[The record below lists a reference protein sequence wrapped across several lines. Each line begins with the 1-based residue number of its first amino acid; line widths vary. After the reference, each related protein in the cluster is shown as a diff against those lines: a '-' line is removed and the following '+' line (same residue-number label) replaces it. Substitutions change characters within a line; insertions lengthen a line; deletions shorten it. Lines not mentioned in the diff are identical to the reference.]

1 LELVF
6 SYKETRIY
14 LSRIEIA
21 LLVLVM
27 LFYFTF
33 DFLIRVIF
41 KLIEMPLLTN
51 DASVLGLLFIILA
64 FIFYTS
70 SSKHKGWVKFYKYVP
85 ALLLCYF
92 LPSLFNSAG
101 IISGETS
108 KLYFVSSRYLLPAAL
123 VLLTLSIDI
132 KGIINLGPKAI
143 IMFLT
148 GTAGVVIGGPLTI
161 LMVSYFSPDLVGGQG
176 PDEVWRGMATIAGS
190 WIGGGANQTAM
201 KEMFES
207 SDKLFSAMI
216 TVDVLV
222 AQAWMAVLLYGVG
235 MRDKINAF
243 FKADDSSIEELK
255 EKMIDFEKKTMRIPN
270 LTDLMIILA
279 IGLGI
284 TGISHFGADHI
295 APFIEQNAPE
305 LKKFSLTSKFFWL
318 IVLATTGGLILS
330 FTKLKTYEGA
340 GASKIGS
347 VFIYVLV
354 ASIGM
359 KMDAL
364 AIFENP
370 GLFLL
375 GAIWMII
382 HIVLMFIVAKIIKAP
397 YFFIAVGSKANI
409 GGAASAPIVAS
420 AFHPSLAPVGV
431 LLAVLGY
438 ALGTYGAWLCAILM
452 RGVS

>member
-1 LELVF
+1 
-6 SYKETRIY
+6 
-14 LSRIEIA
+14 
-21 LLVLVM
+21 
-27 LFYFTF
+27 
-33 DFLIRVIF
+33 
-41 KLIEMPLLTN
+41 MPLLTN
-51 DASVLGLLFIILA
+51 DASVLGLLFILLA

-70 SSKHKGWVKFYKYVP
+70 SSKHKAWKTFYKYVP

-101 IISGETS
+101 IISGEES

-148 GTAGVVIGGPLTI
+148 GTLGVVIGGPLTI
-161 LMVSYFSPDLVGGQG
+161 LIVSNFSPELVGGQG
-176 PDEVWRGMATIAGS
+176 PDAVWRGMATIAGS

-201 KEMFES
+201 KEMFET

-222 AQAWMAVLLYGVG
+222 AQAWMAVLLFGVG
-235 MRDKINAF
+235 VRDKINAF

-255 EKMIDFEKKTMRIPN
+255 EKMIAFEKKTMRIPN
-270 LTDLMIILA
+270 LTDLIIILA
-279 IGLGI
+279 IGLGV

-295 APFIEQNAPE
+295 APYIEEHAPQ
-305 LKKFSLTSKFFWL
+305 LQKFSLTSKFFWL

-330 FTKLKTYEGA
+330 FTKWRNYEGA
-340 GASKIGS
+340 GASKVGS

-382 HIVLMFIVAKIIKAP
+382 HVLLMFGVAKLIKAP

-409 GGAASAPIVAS
+409 GGAASAPVVAS

-438 ALGTYGAWLCAILM
+438 ALGTYAAWLCAILM
-452 RGVS
+452 QGVS

>member
-1 LELVF
+1 MNV
-6 SYKETRIY
+6 
-14 LSRIEIA
+14 
-21 LLVLVM
+21 
-27 LFYFTF
+27 
-33 DFLIRVIF
+33 
-41 KLIEMPLLTN
+41 LTN

-70 SSKHKGWVKFYKYVP
+70 SSKNKGWVKFYKYVP

-101 IISGETS
+101 VISGEES
-108 KLYFVSSRYLLPAAL
+108 NLYFVSSRYLLPAAL

-132 KGIINLGPKAI
+132 KGIVNLGPKAV

-148 GTAGVVIGGPLTI
+148 GTAGVIIGGPLTI

-222 AQAWMAVLLYGVG
+222 AQAWMAVLLFGVG
-235 MRDKINAF
+235 FRDEINAF

-255 EKMIDFEKKTMRIPN
+255 EKMIEFEKKTMRIPN

-279 IGLGI
+279 IGLGV
-284 TGISHFGADHI
+284 TGLSHYGADNI

-340 GASKIGS
+340 GASRIGS

-364 AIFENP
+364 AIFESP

-382 HIVLMFIVAKIIKAP
+382 HIVLMFVVAKIIKAP

-438 ALGTYGAWLCAILM
+438 ALGTYGAWLCAMLM

>member
-1 LELVF
+1 LSQNNF
-6 SYKETRIY
+6 SMT
-14 LSRIEIA
+14 
-21 LLVLVM
+21 
-27 LFYFTF
+27 
-33 DFLIRVIF
+33 
-41 KLIEMPLLTN
+41 LLTN
-51 DASVLGLLFIILA
+51 DASVLGLLFMILA

-70 SSKHKGWVKFYKYVP
+70 SSKKSYWVKFYKYVP

-101 IISGETS
+101 IISGEES
-108 KLYFVSSRYLLPAAL
+108 NLYFVSSRYLLPAAL

-148 GTAGVVIGGPLTI
+148 GTVGVVVGGPLTI

-176 PDEVWRGMATIAGS
+176 VDEVWRGMATIAGS

-201 KEMFES
+201 KEMFDS

-222 AQAWMAVLLYGVG
+222 AQAWMAVLLFGVG
-235 MRDKINAF
+235 KRDKINAF
-243 FKADDSSIEELK
+243 FKADDSSIEKLK

-270 LTDLMIILA
+270 LNDLMIILA
-279 IGLGI
+279 IGLGV
-284 TGISHFGADHI
+284 TGISHYGADNI

-382 HIVLMFIVAKIIKAP
+382 HILLMFVVAKIIKAP